1 MRMIVHVK
9 RAGSF
14 IEMMVEGP
22 SVTAIY
28 DRLKLGK
35 LQLQMKFVKYSLRID
50 TGRIYPVQMTTLYQ
64 YIVSTWKPRITVEI
78 NGTSFVRKKVKQSH
92 YSPGQALRVPE
103 VEAPR
108 FQDSR
113 HMKVVRLASQRTGR
127 LYPPGNIPGT
137 HFC

>member
-1 MRMIVHVK
+1 MIMIVHVK

-64 YIVSTWKPRITVEI
+64 YIV
-78 NGTSFVRKKVKQSH
+78 F
-92 YSPGQALRVPE
+92 A
-103 VEAPR
+103 
-108 FQDSR
+108 
-113 HMKVVRLASQRTGR
+113 
-127 LYPPGNIPGT
+127 
-137 HFC
+137 